1 MGLWNLY
8 FIYKLL
14 FALGGTLQF
23 HLGWN
28 LLLALFLILPSFHW
42 FLSSLRFVLAL
53 LAATLLLYSELPL
66 PPLARAWSQIE
77 NLQGFSWIYVQE
89 LLGRV
94 ISWEVSVAAL
104 VILLL
109 YLVLNRWLRITS
121 FVLVAIVVTPLWQW
135 QQKATVLPVATQ
147 ATPTQ
152 TTAIKT
158 PTQSPAEL
166 LTAFQQQ
173 EAKRVVDLTQLGQ
186 KPAFDVILLHIC
198 SLAWDDLRFAKQ
210 DKHPLWQQ
218 FDVVFEQFSTGASYS
233 GPAAIRVL
241 RAACGQQE
249 HTALYQAAPQQCYL
263 FQQLQQLGLQPY
275 ALMNH
280 DGHFDNFFEL
290 VSQNLA
296 VPGLKPVMP
305 TTAAV
310 AMRGFDD
317 SPILSDRQVL
327 FNWFNQRTKEAPP
340 AALYYNTISL
350 HDGNRLPNSSL
361 SSLQSYPQRLNTL
374 LTDVQAFIQL
384 IAASQRPAVVMFVPE
399 HGAAVEGDELQMAGL
414 REIPSPGIVRV
425 PVGVKLVNFPQTQ
438 PQAPVLVKE
447 PSSYLALVK
456 LLENTIKNHA
466 LQTGLQ
472 NASLTADLPQTALVA
487 QNEQTIVMADP
498 NDKRY
503 HMRTPDGVWVT
514 AESKK

>member
-1 MGLWNLY
+1 
-8 FIYKLL
+8 
-14 FALGGTLQF
+14 
-23 HLGWN
+23 
-28 LLLALFLILPSFHW
+28 
-42 FLSSLRFVLAL
+42 
-53 LAATLLLYSELPL
+53 
-66 PPLARAWSQIE
+66 
-77 NLQGFSWIYVQE
+77 
-89 LLGRV
+89 
-94 ISWEVSVAAL
+94 
-104 VILLL
+104 
-109 YLVLNRWLRITS
+109 
-121 FVLVAIVVTPLWQW
+121 
-135 QQKATVLPVATQ
+135 
-147 ATPTQ
+147 
-152 TTAIKT
+152 
-158 PTQSPAEL
+158 
-166 LTAFQQQ
+166 
-173 EAKRVVDLTQLGQ
+173 
-186 KPAFDVILLHIC
+186 
-198 SLAWDDLRFAKQ
+198 
-210 DKHPLWQQ
+210 
-218 FDVVFEQFSTGASYS
+218 
-233 GPAAIRVL
+233 
-241 RAACGQQE
+241 
-249 HTALYQAAPQQCYL
+249 
-263 FQQLQQLGLQPY
+263 
-275 ALMNH
+275 MNH

-305 TTAAV
+305 TTADV